1 VVNHHHHHHH
11 LSASIW
17 FVLQNPLYPDRD

>member
-1 VVNHHHHHHH
+1 VVNHHHH

>member
-1 VVNHHHHHHH
+1 VVNHHH